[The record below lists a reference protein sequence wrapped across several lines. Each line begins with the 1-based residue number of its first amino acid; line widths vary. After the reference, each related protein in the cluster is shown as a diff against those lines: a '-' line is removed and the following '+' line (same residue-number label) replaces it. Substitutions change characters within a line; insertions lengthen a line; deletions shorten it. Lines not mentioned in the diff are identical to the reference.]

1 MCSSCEGALQCAA
14 GACVTPPMDAGVA
27 VDAGAPDAGEAPLD
41 AGQLRTVRVRRTDEA
56 LLPDGGV
63 RVTQFNLA
71 TAVNQRL
78 LYEDGT
84 GTWIEVMPTE
94 SGLELRYD
102 GIPVGPYTLAKA
114 FEYVVS
120 DADDF
125 ELGARTLGKR
135 DRVILNT
142 NTTLTVEVR
151 GVPTGARPSDSMGLT
166 SLGSGTTADFMTLAT
181 PNDAGISTATIDL
194 ATAQQSYG
202 MSGADGDELT
212 VVLRRSVTD
221 GGVSW
226 VAAHSSATVM
236 APEIATQQTTM
247 TSVTL
252 SPLAQE
258 PLQLTVRAS
267 DFEQFATDVS
277 PNASPLSTFSAVS
290 AFVAAPRPGA
300 GGDFV
305 GRSTV
310 IATTSQQAG
319 RGDVTAAITFGRP
332 FGAAPLL
339 VEGRLTAR
347 VPLILSGR
355 TLNRTIDAIATTR
368 ADGGVLEVTLS
379 PPRFIRINGEPATVN
394 RTGVGL
400 TPVIEW
406 SQPAVG
412 TPGTF
417 VVTIYKLTPQG
428 TTLSESFTAQIRTP
442 FSRLRVPPFALTSGE
457 AYVAFVGAVTT
468 SFDARRFGFH
478 NDREFGRAVVSTA
491 VFTP

>member
-14 GACVTPPMDAGVA
+14 GACVLPPMDAGA
-27 VDAGAPDAGEAPLD
+27 DVDAGAPDAGDAPLD

-84 GTWIEVMPTE
+84 GTWVEVMPTE

-102 GIPVGPYTLAKA
+102 GIPVGPYVLARS

-120 DADDF
+120 DADEF
-125 ELGARTLGKR
+125 ELGSRTLGKR
-135 DRVILNT
+135 DRLIFNT

-151 GVPTGARPSDSMGLT
+151 GVPSGARPSDSMGLT
-166 SLGSGTTADFMTLAT
+166 SLSAGATADFMTLTT
-181 PNDAGISTATIDL
+181 PNDAGIATATTDL
-194 ATAQQSYG
+194 ATAQQSFG

-212 VVLRRSVTD
+212 VVLRRNVTD

-226 VAAHSSATVM
+226 SAAHSSATVV
-236 APEIATQQTTM
+236 APELATQQTAM
-247 TSVTL
+247 TNVTL
-252 SPLAQE
+252 SPLVQE

-267 DFEQFATDVS
+267 DFEQFASDVS
-277 PNASPLSTFSAVS
+277 PNASPLSTFASVS
-290 AFVAAPRPGA
+290 AFGAGARPAA

-305 GRSTV
+305 GRSTT

-319 RGDVTAAITFGRP
+319 RGDLSAVLTFGRP
-332 FGAAPLL
+332 FGTAPLL

-347 VPLILSGR
+347 VPLTLSGR
-355 TLNRTIDAIATTR
+355 TLNRTIEAMSTTR

-379 PPRFIRINGEPATVN
+379 PPRFIRINGEAATVN

-412 TPGTF
+412 TPGTY

-428 TTLSESFTAQIRTP
+428 TTLSESFTAQVRTP
-442 FSRLRVPPFALTSGE
+442 FSRLRVPPFALSSGE

-478 NDREFGRAVVSTA
+478 NDRECGRAVVTTA